1 MAMHYLNRLLVA
13 AALAIALGIALG
25 GCSLVKLKQESRD
38 FYASTVLVG
47 RIDCPSGWAGPVVV
61 AAMARLA
68 GRNSIAHQTLLHEC
82 GGYELIVP
90 KGQYTLLAYGDG
102 NGNGRYDDG
111 EPTGAYAGGALVV
124 AAEMGVVAELDFVIG
139 AQPVPAAAL
148 LAWPAA
154 ALAAIPAPRHSTQA
168 GALADLDAP
177 AFSAENGRHG
187 YWAPMEFFRET
198 GGNIYFLESYN
209 PQKIPVLF
217 VHGAVGSPQDWRWFF
232 EHLDRR
238 RYQPWFFYYPSGAS
252 VESMAYLLY
261 WKLFNLQVRH
271 HFEQLD
277 IVAHSMGGLV
287 VRKFLL
293 DQGNQFP
300 QLKVFVTLSTP
311 WAGEA
316 SAELGVKHSPAVVP
330 SWLDMQPEGRFM
342 KALFERRL
350 PPGIDHHLLF
360 GHRGGYSLLRPNN
373 DGTVT
378 LASQLRA
385 AAQAEARMV
394 YGYDEDHDSV
404 LRSPQ
409 VLAQVQAI
417 LGSTASRADG
427 GPRPG
432 QVQVNFSYE
441 GSADGPRGLPALLL
455 TPVGAAARERQGRV
469 LIALRADDSGRSFG
483 PVPAGL
489 YDASLTAT
497 AYRAE
502 PAKLRLQVGA
512 GATPVLDFRFVP
524 QGALYGYVAADRA
537 EVDTPAGS
545 YRPPHATVQISAITL
560 AGAGVQRTLVPRQSG
575 DADLLERYLARQDD
589 AYKAEFTFVD
599 LPAGEY
605 ELTVRAQGYRPH
617 TSRHT
622 VVPGRLAP
630 LQPIVL
636 TPTD

>member
-1 MAMHYLNRLLVA
+1 MAMHDLNRLLVTV
-13 AALAIALGIALG
+13 ALGIALG

-47 RIDCPSGWAGPVVV
+47 RVDCPRGWAGPVVV
-61 AAMARLA
+61 AALVRQA
-68 GRNSIAHQTLLHEC
+68 GRNEVAHQTLLHEC

-90 KGQYTLLAYGDG
+90 RGEYALVAYGDV
-102 NGNGRYDDG
+102 NGNGHYDAG
-111 EPTGAYAGGALVV
+111 EPAGTYAGGAPVV
-124 AAEMGVVAELDFVIG
+124 AAATGVVAALDFVIG
-139 AQPVPAAAL
+139 TPPVPAAAL
-148 LAWPAA
+148 PAA
-154 ALAAIPAPRHSTQA
+154 PAPRHSTQA

-177 AFSAENGRHG
+177 AFSAENGQHG

-198 GGNIYFLESYN
+198 GGNIYFLEPYD
-209 PQKIPVLF
+209 PHKIPVLF

-232 EHLDRR
+232 EHLDRS
-238 RYQPWFFYYPSGAS
+238 RYQPWFFYYPSGAA

-261 WKLFNLQVRH
+261 WKLFNLQVRY

-293 DQGNQFP
+293 DQGSQFP

-330 SWLDMQPEGRFM
+330 SWIDMQPEGRFM

-427 GPRPG
+427 GPPPG

-441 GSADGPRGLPALLL
+441 GREDGPRGLPALLL
-455 TPVGAAARERQGRV
+455 TPVGGAASAGRQGRV
-469 LIALRADDSGRSFG
+469 LIALRADDSGRRVG

-502 PAKLRLQVGA
+502 PAKVRLQVGA
-512 GATPVLDFRFVP
+512 GETPVLDFRFIP

-545 YRPPHATVQISAITL
+545 YRAPHQTVHINAVTL
-560 AGAGVQRTLVPRQSG
+560 AGTGVQRTLVPRQTG

-589 AYKAEFTFVD
+589 AYKAEFAFVD

-622 VVPGRLAP
+622 VAPGRLVP
-630 LQPIVL
+630 LLPIVL
-636 TPTD
+636 TPTQ